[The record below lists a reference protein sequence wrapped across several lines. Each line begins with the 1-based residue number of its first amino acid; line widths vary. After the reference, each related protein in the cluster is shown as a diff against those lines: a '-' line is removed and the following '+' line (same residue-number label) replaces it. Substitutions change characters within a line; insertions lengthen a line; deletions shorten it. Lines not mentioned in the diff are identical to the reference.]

1 MNKNKV
7 KAKGKAK
14 VNQEQKE
21 LSKIMDAIKICAV
34 IQEMSEEDD
43 DWYFFHRFNKLQP
56 THPIGANLLLKLFKK

>member
-43 DWYFFHRFNKLQP
+43 DWYFLNISNKL
-56 THPIGANLLLKLFKK
+56 K